1 MQKKEYVI
9 YNKEKNQSPENNPEK
24 IQMTELVDIKTLIIN
39 IFHMLKKLKKKK
51 SEHVKTQ
58 NL

>member
-51 SEHVKTQ
+51 SEHVKT
-58 NL
+58 